1 MKKLISLIAG
11 LALMPC
17 ANFTAYAEQNIY
29 PQTEGEYD
37 NFRNAY
43 YDMYMVNGDSV
54 YFLDRDIYAEKTSFT
69 VSSDSESDV
78 KRETYGFIFT
88 PENDGRYV
96 VSIEGKEELYVW
108 LEEPVDGVPEITV
121 TYPEIYNYIVE
132 VENGEIKVDY
142 DGKSGFYETYNYENK
157 NLTDFPD
164 KSYFS
169 YVNGFI
175 RSENYITNVYSEND
189 VTSYFCV
196 NSGYEE
202 DITDMVKVS
211 YEKIAVYDGCEWVS
225 SAIGHDDIQNL
236 YKIKALSDGDVNVTA
251 DGKTYRLTVNNGIF
265 SYRNYIDDVLIGDVN
280 NDGNFNIADAVTL
293 QEWLLNKP
301 DVEISAEASDFNND
315 DIIDVFDFC
324 MLKKSLSDFVRNNS
338 VPVLVSVN
346 YDTYID
352 YTYGWY
358 TNLSVN
364 VIDMNGNEYTKD
376 FGKYTGDENN
386 EKFISMADEIIKDGH
401 QKYLDEKNDG
411 LVNDIKYIA
420 ENAEKYK
427 NCEMIRNIGGWED
440 YGENYL
446 YLLYDDN
453 GEKKYLELCR
463 FGGEFAW
470 LDNEEIQQFV
480 IKLVENNLFA
490 DKHSFEI
497 TLEYMAEN
505 AAQN

>member
-1 MKKLISLIAG
+1 MKKLISLVTV
-11 LALMPC
+11 LALMPF
-17 ANFTAYAEQNIY
+17 ANFTAYAEQSIY
-29 PQTEGEYD
+29 PQTEFEYES
-37 NFRNAY
+37 FRNAY
-43 YDMYMVNGDSV
+43 YDMYRVDGDSV

-69 VSSDSESDV
+69 VSSDAESDV

-164 KSYFS
+164 KNYFS

-196 NSGYEE
+196 NSAYIE
-202 DITDMVKVS
+202 DAENVEISD
-211 YEKIAVYDGCEWVS
+211 ENIAVYDGVERVS
-225 SAIGHDDIQNL
+225 SAIEHDDIQNL

-251 DGKTYRLTVNNGIF
+251 DGETYRLTVNNGIF

-324 MLKKSLSDFVRNNS
+324 MLKRSLSDFVRNNS

-364 VIDMNGNEYTKD
+364 VIDMNGNEYTED
-376 FGKYTGDENN
+376 FGKYTGDNKDDELI
-386 EKFISMADEIIKDGH
+386 KKADEIIKNGT

-420 ENAEKYK
+420 ENAESFKE
-427 NCEMIRNIGGWED
+427 CEMKRETGGWAD
-440 YGENYL
+440 YGERYL
-446 YLLYDDN
+446 YLLYGD
-453 GEKKYLELCR
+453 EYFELGR

-470 LDNEEIQQFV
+470 LDNEYIQNFIVKLSENDLFV
-480 IKLVENNLFA
+480 EDYMLKT
-490 DKHSFEI
+490 S
-497 TLEYMAEN
+497 LEYIKEN
-505 AAQN
+505 E

>member
-1 MKKLISLIAG
+1 MKL
-11 LALMPC
+11 
-17 ANFTAYAEQNIY
+17 T
-29 PQTEGEYD
+29 D
-37 NFRNAY
+37 
-43 YDMYMVNGDSV
+43 
-54 YFLDRDIYAEKTSFT
+54 
-69 VSSDSESDV
+69 
-78 KRETYGFIFT
+78 
-88 PENDGRYV
+88 
-96 VSIEGKEELYVW
+96 IEGKEELYVW

-157 NLTDFPD
+157 NLTDFTD

-338 VPVLVSVN
+338 VPALAVIN
-346 YDTYID
+346 YNTYID

>member
-1 MKKLISLIAG
+1 MKKLISLVTV

-17 ANFTAYAEQNIY
+17 ANFTAYAEQSIY
-29 PQTEGEYD
+29 PQTEFEYES
-37 NFRNAY
+37 FRNAY
-43 YDMYMVNGDSV
+43 YDMYRVDGDSV

-69 VSSDSESDV
+69 VSSDAESDV

-189 VTSYFCV
+189 VASYFCV
-196 NSGYEE
+196 NSAYIEE
-202 DITDMVKVS
+202 NVEISD
-211 YEKIAVYDGCEWVS
+211 ENIAVYDGVERVS
-225 SAIGHDDIQNL
+225 SAIELDDIQNL

-251 DGKTYRLTVNNGIF
+251 DGEIYRLTVNNGIF
-265 SYRNYIDDVLIGDVN
+265 SYRNYDVLLGDVN
-280 NDGNFNIADAVTL
+280 SDGNFNIADAVTL

-301 DVEISAEASDFNND
+301 DVEISAKAADFNND

-338 VPVLVSVN
+338 VPALAVIN
-346 YDTYID
+346 YNTYID

-364 VIDMNGNEYTKD
+364 TIDFGGNEYSKD
-376 FGKYTGDENN
+376 FGRYTGDEDN

-427 NCEMIRNIGGWED
+427 NCEMIRNIGGWDD

-446 YLLYDDN
+446 YLLYNEN
-453 GEKKYLELCR
+453 GENKYLELCR

>member
-1 MKKLISLIAG
+1 MKKLISLVTV
-11 LALMPC
+11 LALMPF
-17 ANFTAYAEQNIY
+17 ANFTAFAEQSIY
-29 PQTEGEYD
+29 PQTEFEYES
-37 NFRNAY
+37 FRNAY
-43 YDMYMVNGDSV
+43 YDMYRVDGDSV

-69 VSSDSESDV
+69 VSSDAESDV

-164 KSYFS
+164 KNYFS

-202 DITDMVKVS
+202 DITDRVKIS

-225 SAIGHDDIQNL
+225 SAIEHDDIQNL

-251 DGKTYRLTVNNGIF
+251 DGETYRLTVNNGIF
-265 SYRNYIDDVLIGDVN
+265 SYRNYIDDVLLGDVN
-280 NDGNFNIADAVTL
+280 SDGNFNIADAVTL

-338 VPVLVSVN
+338 VPVLAVIN

-358 TNLSVN
+358 TNLSAN
-364 VIDMNGNEYTKD
+364 VIDMDGNKYTED
-376 FGKYTGDENN
+376 FGKYTGDDKDDELI
-386 EKFISMADEIIKDGH
+386 KKADEIIKNGT

-420 ENAEKYK
+420 ENAESFKE
-427 NCEMIRNIGGWED
+427 CEMKRETGGWAD
-440 YGENYL
+440 YGERYL
-446 YLLYDDN
+446 YLLYGD
-453 GEKKYLELCR
+453 EYFELGR

-480 IKLVENNLFA
+480 TKLVENNLFA
-490 DKHSFEI
+490 DKYSFEI

-505 AAQN
+505 TAQD